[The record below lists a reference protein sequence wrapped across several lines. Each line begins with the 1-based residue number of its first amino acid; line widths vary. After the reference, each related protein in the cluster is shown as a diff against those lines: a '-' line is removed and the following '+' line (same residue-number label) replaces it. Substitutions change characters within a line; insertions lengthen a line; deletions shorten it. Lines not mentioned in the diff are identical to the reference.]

1 MRNLSKGLLAVG
13 GGALALWVGWGLYS
27 TRSAERVPYESLT
40 SYDDVEIR
48 RYPRT
53 ILVET
58 RAESSEEAF
67 RRLFRYIS
75 GANEASED
83 VEMTAPVAS
92 DAGEAGEAGDGREGE
107 AVSMTAPVRTDRVA
121 DGESESSEAVSMTA
135 PVRTTGDDEVTM
147 SFYLPEEY
155 TPATAPTPTDS
166 RVRLVVQPPQ
176 TLAVKSFS
184 WWATDGRVAKQRNA
198 LLDTLAENE
207 VDLRGTP
214 FLLQYNDPY
223 TPPFMRRNEVAVEVA
238 YRAEQTDGE

>member
-1 MRNLSKGLLAVG
+1 MRNLSKGALAVG
-13 GGALALWVGWGLYS
+13 GGALALWIGWGLYVNR
-27 TRSAERVPYESLT
+27 TTERVPYDSLA
-40 SYDDVEIR
+40 SYDEVEIR

-58 RAESSEEAF
+58 TADSNEDAF

-75 GANEASED
+75 GENESSEN

-92 DAGEAGEAGDGREGE
+92 DTPSDDGEE
-107 AVSMTAPVRTDRVA
+107 VSMTAPVRTDRT
-121 DGESESSEAVSMTA
+121 DERESSEDVSMTA
-135 PVRTTGDDEVTM
+135 PVRTRDDGGTVTM
-147 SFYLPEEY
+147 SFYLPADY

-184 WWATDGRVAKQRNA
+184 WWATEGRVAKQRSA
-198 LLDTLAENE
+198 LLDTLDEYD
-207 VDLRGTP
+207 VDLRGEP

-223 TPPFMRRNEVAVEVA
+223 TPPFMRCNEVAVEV
-238 YRAEQTDGE
+238 EHGGESSDE

>member
-1 MRNLSKGLLAVG
+1 MRNLSKGALAVG
-13 GGALALWVGWGLYS
+13 GGALALWIGWGLYVNR
-27 TRSAERVPYESLT
+27 TTERVPYDSLA
-40 SYDDVEIR
+40 SYDEVEIR

-58 RAESSEEAF
+58 TADSTEDAF

-75 GANEASED
+75 GENESSED

-92 DAGEAGEAGDGREGE
+92 DAPDDEESRSEQ
-107 AVSMTAPVRTDRVA
+107 VSMTAPVRTDRAA
-121 DGESESSEAVSMTA
+121 DASEGVSMTA
-135 PVRTTGDDEVTM
+135 PVRTNDEGGNVTM
-147 SFYLPEEY
+147 SFYLPTEY

-184 WWATDGRVAKQRNA
+184 WWATEGRVAKQRAA
-198 LLDTLAENE
+198 LLDTLDEYD
-207 VDLRGTP
+207 VDLRGDP

-223 TPPFMRRNEVAVEVA
+223 TPPFMRRNEVAVEV
-238 YRAEQTDGE
+238 EFDESTDNE

>member
-40 SYDDVEIR
+40 SYGDVEVR

-92 DAGEAGEAGDGREGE
+92 DAGEAGDVREGE
-107 AVSMTAPVRTDRVA
+107 EVSMTAPVRTDRVA
-121 DGESESSEAVSMTA
+121 DGESEAVSMTA

-184 WWATDGRVAKQRNA
+184 WWATEGRVAKQRNA
-198 LLDTLAENE
+198 LLDTLAENG
-207 VDLRGTP
+207 VDLRGEP

>member
-1 MRNLSKGLLAVG
+1 MRNLSKGALAVG
-13 GGALALWVGWGLYS
+13 GGALALWIGWGLYVNR
-27 TRSAERVPYESLT
+27 TTERVPYDSLA
-40 SYDDVEIR
+40 SYDEVEIR

-58 RAESSEEAF
+58 TADSTEDAF

-75 GANEASED
+75 GENESSED

-92 DAGEAGEAGDGREGE
+92 DAPDDEESRSEQ
-107 AVSMTAPVRTDRVA
+107 VSMTAPVRTDRAA
-121 DGESESSEAVSMTA
+121 DASEGVSMTA
-135 PVRTTGDDEVTM
+135 PVRTNDEGSTVTM
-147 SFYLPEEY
+147 SFYLPADY

-184 WWATDGRVAKQRNA
+184 WWATGGRVAKQRSA
-198 LLDTLAENE
+198 LLETLAENG
-207 VDLRGTP
+207 VDLRGEP

-223 TPPFMRRNEVAVEVA
+223 TPPFMRRNEVAVEV
-238 YRAEQTDGE
+238 EFDESTDSE